1 MGRYPVLT
9 VFAWVLGGL
18 GILTWF
24 FTAVFVLYVVI
35 SWNDLANLLT
45 SLDWLIGEIPADVI
59 QRIALFIVARVVVSG
74 AITGLALLGIGQ
86 FFHLMV
92 DIADDTR
99 LLRLHRDRE
108 YVEERRGRP

>member
-1 MGRYPVLT
+1 MGRYGVLT

-24 FTAVFVLYVVI
+24 FTAVFVLY
-35 SWNDLANLLT
+35 SLFYANQFQSFMLDLRWLLGDLAADVVET
-45 SLDWLIGEIPADVI
+45 AAWLIV
-59 QRIALFIVARVVVSG
+59 VRVVVSG
-74 AITGLALLGIGQ
+74 AISGLALLGIGQ

-108 YVEERRGRP
+108 MLEQRHGRP

>member
-1 MGRYPVLT
+1 MGRYGVLT

-24 FTAVFVLYVVI
+24 FTAIFLLYAIFYANQFQNLLVDLR
-35 SWNDLANLLT
+35 WLLGDLA
-45 SLDWLIGEIPADVI
+45 ADVV
-59 QRIALFIVARVVVSG
+59 QSAAWFIVVRVVLSG
-74 AITGLALLGIGQ
+74 AITGLAFLGIGQ
-86 FFHLMV
+86 FFHMMV

-108 YVEERRGRP
+108 MLEQRHGRP